1 MCSNDE
7 RIKNIMWFAGVFV
20 FVSTL
25 IHVFTAIHIIKAPKK
40 IPPPW
45 FEEKVERIEDRLD
58 ILIGEK

>member
-1 MCSNDE
+1 
-7 RIKNIMWFAGVFV
+7 MWFAGVFV

-25 IHVFTAIHIIKAPKK
+25 VHVFTMIHIVKSPKK